1 MDVVLSM
8 WKFLTKLDY
17 LLKETFLGLQRG
29 GWMNWAAVSTV
40 TVLLFLF
47 GMSMQT
53 SWQMD
58 KLLNQFGSQVEVS
71 VYLKSEARLETI
83 QSIVSTMP
91 EVATVQ
97 TITKEQAW
105 DKLVKEMGISE
116 IEGATQQLGSNPLV
130 DEIKIKARKSE
141 VVPKLAT
148 NIAKL
153 QGVDGVQYVD
163 EAVQRITQLHQGLN
177 WVSFTIIIILTL
189 TAIAVITTTIRL
201 IVTARKDEIEI
212 MQLVGATATWIYL
225 PFILQGITFGV
236 LGAALA
242 WCFIS
247 STQQFLGNLLVGQP
261 DFIKFLANGLKLST
275 LQLFLLP
282 LVLLSFGGTVGLVG
296 SLFAVRRFARG

>member
-1 MDVVLSM
+1 
-8 WKFLTKLDY
+8 
-17 LLKETFLGLQRG
+17 
-29 GWMNWAAVSTV
+29 
-40 TVLLFLF
+40 
-47 GMSMQT
+47 
-53 SWQMD
+53 
-58 KLLNQFGSQVEVS
+58 
-71 VYLKSEARLETI
+71 
-83 QSIVSTMP
+83 
-91 EVATVQ
+91 
-97 TITKEQAW
+97 
-105 DKLVKEMGISE
+105 
-116 IEGATQQLGSNPLV
+116 
-130 DEIKIKARKSE
+130 
-141 VVPKLAT
+141 
-148 NIAKL
+148 L

-212 MQLVGATATWIYL
+212 MQLVGATAAWIYL
-225 PFILQGITFGV
+225 PFILQGITFGL